1 MDSLLNRIAENNI
14 NLLKLNTHQCLEFWL
29 YIVDNFAETKTEKAY
44 ALLMSSEY
52 EVEFNNL
59 TNSIKHLHRALL
71 LLDPSK
77 DIELMLQIYSA
88 LSYRYTDIGQYQK
101 ALKYLH
107 SLSELAVEYGDNEFY
122 IQAILGIGNLCSI
135 YGDHL
140 KALRYYQKLE
150 ALSNSINSNNLSLR
164 YRLYMI
170 ACLLDLKRLSK
181 AKELLDE
188 CYALKYVSDDPQLT
202 AQVLLYSAK
211 LLRLKNQPETA
222 LNLLIQYRQEYS
234 DQHSFPWL
242 NKLFAVES
250 AYCLIKQQRG
260 EIADVI
266 ISHQLKRTIK
276 YSYGYYIRQLL
287 EVKSDALASCKNF
300 ALALECEKK
309 AQQLTVEIIKNFPIN
324 ELGGHSLR
332 RLTRL
337 ELQLRLNISET
348 ENLKLKKVSDQQK
361 DTVAKLQ
368 QDVFHDSLTKLYNRR
383 WFESTFIKEIL
394 PTIKHYQLLVIDI
407 DDFKSINDEYSHLK
421 GDIVLKLVSKILQNS
436 VSPSHYTL
444 RYGGEEFLIIIPSGD
459 LEHGKKI
466 AEQCRSEIANYDWRD
481 TLKDRSITV
490 SIGLTLNRNKEDHKA
505 TFLRA
510 DKALYQA
517 KRSGKNKV
525 CSY

>member
-170 ACLLDLKRLSK
+170 ACLLDLKRL
-181 AKELLDE
+181 
-188 CYALKYVSDDPQLT
+188 
-202 AQVLLYSAK
+202 
-211 LLRLKNQPETA
+211 
-222 LNLLIQYRQEYS
+222 
-234 DQHSFPWL
+234 
-242 NKLFAVES
+242 
-250 AYCLIKQQRG
+250 
-260 EIADVI
+260 
-266 ISHQLKRTIK
+266 
-276 YSYGYYIRQLL
+276 
-287 EVKSDALASCKNF
+287 
-300 ALALECEKK
+300 
-309 AQQLTVEIIKNFPIN
+309 
-324 ELGGHSLR
+324 
-332 RLTRL
+332 
-337 ELQLRLNISET
+337 
-348 ENLKLKKVSDQQK
+348 
-361 DTVAKLQ
+361 
-368 QDVFHDSLTKLYNRR
+368 
-383 WFESTFIKEIL
+383 
-394 PTIKHYQLLVIDI
+394 
-407 DDFKSINDEYSHLK
+407 
-421 GDIVLKLVSKILQNS
+421 
-436 VSPSHYTL
+436 
-444 RYGGEEFLIIIPSGD
+444 
-459 LEHGKKI
+459 
-466 AEQCRSEIANYDWRD
+466 
-481 TLKDRSITV
+481 
-490 SIGLTLNRNKEDHKA
+490 
-505 TFLRA
+505 
-510 DKALYQA
+510 
-517 KRSGKNKV
+517 
-525 CSY
+525 